1 MRILLPFLRGCAYAA
16 VSNTLWHFVTFAR
29 DAAELLHPRSWISRR
44 WAIRDAPVASFLLI
58 LPLAGCVGVPDFY
71 VAGSSEKAPKA
82 ATMLCRDRASGLT
95 APDINTSSRPTS
107 NEAQAGA
114 LIGNSVGDAILFR
127 RTYSKCMEEAGYT
140 RRD

>member
-1 MRILLPFLRGCAYAA
+1 MRALLPFLRGRACAS
-16 VSNTLWHFVTFAR
+16 VSSALSRFVTFKHDEAGLMR
-29 DAAELLHPRSWISRR
+29 PRSWNSRR
-44 WAIRDAPVASFLLI
+44 RVGRGACMALLVLT
-58 LPLAGCVGVPDFY
+58 LPLAGCIRVPDYY
-71 VAGSSEKAPKA
+71 VASSNERAPKA

-127 RTYSKCMEEAGYT
+127 RTYSKCMEEAGYA